1 MSHRSDLPPE
11 HLVADLVGLLD
22 DAPEIDDPADLEL
35 LAGTLLLP
43 ISIAEVPEP
52 ARRVVIDAL
61 EARAD
66 PIAAATL
73 AALAVLAPSPLAAYA
88 NEAAVRLAGR
98 GITHASVARIGTLSV
113 NSAAAG
119 TDEDTEMIVAVLARP
134 GSRDRQVLVLG
145 IDMATDALIECML
158 TPPLPR
164 READRL
170 LRKPTDDPDAPPLAP
185 VTTEALTAR
194 VLATAGRARDLGIAL
209 GSDAAPVLPIIAR
222 ALTGA
227 GDAVAWPETLAP
239 WEEDDDEL
247 STLDDALDPDEL
259 IERLCAELEE
269 HIRERCPP
277 DTPVRRHAGA
287 VGGEMLRWRTT
298 TGDAHLGR
306 WEVEDLATFLIE
318 HVPSS
323 SGLDDAARTA
333 APECALAMIRFLADR
348 GSLSGDPLP
357 DLEHACEMVRAHA
370 AAHRPRGDAT
380 SRRRAERKAQR
391 SARKQSRRH

>member
-43 ISIAEVPEP
+43 ISIPEVPEP

-73 AALAVLAPSPLAAYA
+73 AALALLAPSPLAAYA
-88 NEAAVRLAGR
+88 NEATVRLAGR
-98 GITHASVARIGTLSV
+98 GITHPSVARIGTLSV
-113 NSAAAG
+113 DSTAAG

-164 READRL
+164 REAERL
-170 LRKPTDDPDAPPLAP
+170 LCKPSDDPDTPPLAP
-185 VTTEALTAR
+185 VTTEELTAR
-194 VLATAGRARDLGIAL
+194 VIATAGRARDLGIAL
-209 GSDAAPVLPIIAR
+209 GSDAGPVLPIIAR

-247 STLDDALDPDEL
+247 SILDDALDPDEL
-259 IERLCAELEE
+259 IERLCGELEE

-277 DTPVRRHAGA
+277 DSPVRRHAGA
-287 VGGEMLRWRTT
+287 VGGEMLRWRATT
-298 TGDAHLGR
+298 AGHLGR
-306 WEVEDLATFLIE
+306 WEVEDLAIFLIE

-333 APECALAMIRFLADR
+333 APDCALAMIRFLADR

-357 DLEHACEMVRAHA
+357 DLEHACEMLRAHA
-370 AAHRPRGDAT
+370 AANRPRGGAPG
-380 SRRRAERKAQR
+380 RRRAKRKAQR